1 MKYPK
6 EYLDEIKTR
15 LKVSTVVSKTV
26 SLKKRGKEFVGLSP
40 FKNEK
45 TPSFTVNDEKEFYHC
60 FATSE
65 HGNIF
70 DFIMKTQNLKFGEAV
85 KHLAQLAGMQPY
97 LFSKKD
103 EEREKKWNEYKSIF
117 NEYVDFYHNELI
129 KNEQHSNAREYLKNR
144 SLSKENV
151 KKFKIGYV
159 EKNPSIFE
167 QFKNKYSEQTLVET
181 GLFYLDEKKKIY
193 IERFRGRLIF
203 PINNITGQPIALGGR
218 IIENLDYLAKYINS
232 PETLFFK
239 KGSNLYN
246 LDLARKLSNKLDHIY
261 LVEGYMDVVG
271 LSKNGIDN
279 AVANLGTSLTDKQI
293 QILNQFFDDIIICF
307 DGDESGY
314 KAALR
319 AAENSIKELKPEKQI
334 SFLFLPNKEDPD
346 SYVNKNGKANFIE
359 FTKQSKLSIH
369 QFIFSHYKKQTENNP
384 SSMAIFEKRLRD
396 VANTIKDDYIKK
408 YVLEYFLEKIAELTP
423 HSNQKNKKNYKKPTK
438 SLDATKKYYNESQS
452 LSGVELKEFSLI
464 YLVIN
469 NLNLMQSNIHLIENI
484 KLFTEVNKKIFNQI
498 IEVLKSENQIA
509 VQDLNLDS
517 QIIEKINKFAPIKY
531 ILKNNSEDDQKI
543 IELLEDI
550 SRDLMNYDLEFR
562 IQELESKFSVDM
574 NESTFNELKELKK
587 KSRISINLDKFV
599 MDFYRFDII

>member
-6 EYLDEIKTR
+6 EYLDEIKNR
-15 LKVSTVVSKTV
+15 IKVSTVVSKTV

-70 DFIMKTQNLKFGEAV
+70 DFVMKTQNLKFGEVV
-85 KHLAQLAGMQPY
+85 KYLAQLAGMQPY
-97 LFSKKD
+97 MFSKQD

-117 NEYVDFYHNELI
+117 SDYVNYYHNELL
-129 KNEQHSNAREYLKNR
+129 KNENYSIARDYLKNR
-144 SLSKENV
+144 SLSKDEV
-151 KKFKIGYV
+151 KKFKIGYI
-159 EKNPSIFE
+159 EKNPNFFE
-167 QFKNKYSEQTLVET
+167 KLKKDYSEQTLVET
-181 GLFYLDEKKKIY
+181 GLFYLDDKKKIY
-193 IERFRGRLIF
+193 VERFRGRLIF
-203 PINNITGQPIALGGR
+203 PINNISGQPIALGGR

-232 PETLFFK
+232 PETNFFK

-246 LDLARKLSNKLDHIY
+246 LDLARKLSNKIDHIY

-293 QILNQFFDDIIICF
+293 LTLNQFFDDIIICF

-314 KAALR
+314 KAAVR

-334 SFLFLPNKEDPD
+334 SFLFLPDKEDPD
-346 SYVNKNGKANFIE
+346 SYVNKNGKTNFVD

-369 QFIFSHYKKQTENNP
+369 QFIFSHYKKQTKNNP
-384 SSMAIFEKRLRD
+384 SSMAIFEKKLRAI
-396 VANTIKDDYIKK
+396 ANTIKDDFIKK

-423 HSNQKNKKNYKKPTK
+423 HSNQNNKRFYTKKTK
-438 SLDATKKYYNESQS
+438 SLESTKKYFQESQS
-452 LSGVELKEFSLI
+452 LTGVELKEFSLL

-469 NLNLMQSNIHLIENI
+469 KLDLLQANIHLIENI
-484 KLFTEVNKKIFNQI
+484 KLFTEFNKKIFEMI
-498 IEVLKSENQIA
+498 IEKLKSGSQITI
-509 VQDLNLDS
+509 QDLNLDV
-517 QIIEKINKFAPIKY
+517 QLIEKINKFAPIKH
-531 ILKNNSEDDQKI
+531 ILKNQSDDDQKI

-574 NESTFNELKELKK
+574 SESTFNELKELKK
-587 KSRISINLDKFV
+587 KQNLN
-599 MDFYRFDII
+599 

>member
-70 DFIMKTQNLKFGEAV
+70 DFVMKTQNLKFGDAV

-97 LFSKKD
+97 MFSKKD
-103 EEREKKWNEYKSIF
+103 EEREKKWNEYKSIY
-117 NEYVDFYHNELI
+117 NEYVDFYHDELV
-129 KNEQHSNAREYLKNR
+129 KNKQHSNARDYLKKR
-144 SLSKENV
+144 SLSKEEV
-151 KKFKIGYV
+151 KRFKIGYV
-159 EKNPSIFE
+159 EKNPNIFE
-167 QFKNKYSEQTLVET
+167 QLKKKYSEQTLIET

-193 IERFRGRLIF
+193 VERFRGRLIF

-246 LDLARKLSNKLDHIY
+246 LDLARKLSNKVDHIY

-293 QILNQFFDDIIICF
+293 LILNQFFDDIIICF

-396 VANTIKDDYIKK
+396 VANTIKDNYIKK
-408 YVLEYFLEKIAELTP
+408 YVLEYFLEKVSELTP
-423 HSNQKNKKNYKKPTK
+423 HSNQKNKKSYLKPTK

-452 LSGVELKEFSLI
+452 LSGVQLKEFSLI

-469 NLNLMQSNIHLIENI
+469 NLKLIQSNIHLIENI
-484 KLFTEVNKKIFNQI
+484 KLFTQENKKIFNQI
-498 IEVLKSENQIA
+498 IDYLKYGDQLNFH
-509 VQDLNLDS
+509 DLNLDD
-517 QIIEKINKFAPIKY
+517 QIIGKINKFAPIKY
-531 ILKNNSEDDQKI
+531 ILKNNSENEQKI

-550 SRDLMNYDLEFR
+550 SRDLINYDLEFR

-574 NESTFNELKELKK
+574 SESTFNELKELKK
-587 KSRISINLDKFV
+587 KQNLN
-599 MDFYRFDII
+599 

>member
-26 SLKKRGKEFVGLSP
+26 SLKKRGKEYVGLSP

-85 KHLAQLAGMQPY
+85 KYLAQLAGMQPY
-97 LFSKKD
+97 IFSKQD
-103 EEREKKWNEYKSIF
+103 EEREKKWNQYKSIY
-117 NEYVDFYHNELI
+117 NQYVDFYHKELL
-129 KNEQHSNAREYLKNR
+129 KNESYSIARDYLKNR
-144 SLSKENV
+144 SLSKEEV
-151 KKFKIGYV
+151 KKFKIGYI
-159 EKNPSIFE
+159 EKNPKIFVKLIKE
-167 QFKNKYSEQTLVET
+167 FTEQTLVET
-181 GLFYLDEKKKIY
+181 GLFYLDEKKNNY
-193 IERFRGRLIF
+193 VERFRGRLIF
-203 PINNITGQPIALGGR
+203 PINNISGQPIALGGR

-232 PETLFFK
+232 PETIFFK

-246 LDLARKLSNKLDHIY
+246 LDLARKLSNKIDHIY

-279 AVANLGTSLTDKQI
+279 VVANLGTSLTDKQI
-293 QILNQFFDDIIICF
+293 LTLNQFFDDIIICF

-319 AAENSIKELKPEKQI
+319 AAESSIKQLKPEKQI

-346 SYVNKNGKANFIE
+346 SYVNKNGKDNFLD
-359 FTKQSKLSIH
+359 FTKQNKLSIH

-384 SSMAIFEKRLRD
+384 SSMAIFEKKLRD
-396 VANTIKDDYIKK
+396 ITNTIKDDFIKK
-408 YVLEYFLEKIAELTP
+408 YILEYFLEKVAELTP
-423 HSNQKNKKNYKKPTK
+423 YSNINNQKFFKKKIK
-438 SLDATKKYYNESQS
+438 SLETTKKFFKESQS
-452 LSGVELKEFSLI
+452 LTGVELKEFSLL
-464 YLVIN
+464 YLILN
-469 NLNLMQSNIHLIENI
+469 NLELIQANIHLIENI
-484 KLFTEVNKKIFNQI
+484 KLFTEVNTKIFNVI
-498 IEVLKSENQIA
+498 IEKLKSNEKILIN
-509 VQDLNLDS
+509 DLNLDKLLM
-517 QIIEKINKFAPIKY
+517 EKINKFAPIKH
-531 ILKNNSEDDQKI
+531 IIKNQSNDDQKI

-574 NESTFNELKELKK
+574 SETTFNQLKELKK
-587 KSRISINLDKFV
+587 KQNLN
-599 MDFYRFDII
+599 